1 MASIAGQMRVCVDTE
16 AGFGTAV
23 SNFYGLSFSPSGS
36 GKSIG
41 VNLLDN
47 MYFSLAFDYMKK
59 EVYPKFK
66 KKAIQK
72 LENDGIERALQAWT
86 PKASNATL
94 SGLYSASETAYLVGV
109 GNVNLSVDEVAD
121 AVVGKAD
128 LFDILLECYNNGD
141 FPAQLKRSDN
151 NPLDIDGIPVN
162 LYAYGDKSKLINGDN
177 IEFAFQ
183 NLLKTGYGRRFVFS
197 DDKTVEVEE
206 RSPADVVKEMR
217 ATEQIKKDRL
227 PDRER
232 IRNLISAKKMNSV
245 LTLTDEA
252 MLFYAQVQCE
262 GENFVKT
269 NKGLA
274 EAVQSDMLNRV
285 FKLVKLAS
293 IYAFFEE
300 KDKVEIEHM
309 QQAKEIIDESSRVLT
324 EITKLKPLHHRLLER
339 MLEESNP
346 CTNQHFLSYPFIP
359 SGWTKKIEEVI
370 KLTKELSS
378 EKNYLWK
385 EVSRKGVVYYSVTK
399 QDEKTEEILKE
410 VDQAE
415 EIEAEK
421 LNDEQEDLL
430 RLLYD

>member
-1 MASIAGQMRVCVDTE
+1 
-16 AGFGTAV
+16 
-23 SNFYGLSFSPSGS
+23 
-36 GKSIG
+36 
-41 VNLLDN
+41 
-47 MYFSLAFDYMKK
+47 
-59 EVYPKFK
+59 
-66 KKAIQK
+66 
-72 LENDGIERALQAWT
+72 
-86 PKASNATL
+86 
-94 SGLYSASETAYLVGV
+94 
-109 GNVNLSVDEVAD
+109 
-121 AVVGKAD
+121 
-128 LFDILLECYNNGD
+128 
-141 FPAQLKRSDN
+141 
-151 NPLDIDGIPVN
+151 
-162 LYAYGDKSKLINGDN
+162 
-177 IEFAFQ
+177 
-183 NLLKTGYGRRFVFS
+183 
-197 DDKTVEVEE
+197 
-206 RSPADVVKEMR
+206 
-217 ATEQIKKDRL
+217 
-227 PDRER
+227 
-232 IRNLISAKKMNSV
+232 
-245 LTLTDEA
+245 
-252 MLFYAQVQCE
+252 VQCE

>member
-1 MASIAGQMRVCVDTE
+1 
-16 AGFGTAV
+16 
-23 SNFYGLSFSPSGS
+23 
-36 GKSIG
+36 
-41 VNLLDN
+41 
-47 MYFSLAFDYMKK
+47 
-59 EVYPKFK
+59 
-66 KKAIQK
+66 
-72 LENDGIERALQAWT
+72 
-86 PKASNATL
+86 
-94 SGLYSASETAYLVGV
+94 
-109 GNVNLSVDEVAD
+109 
-121 AVVGKAD
+121 
-128 LFDILLECYNNGD
+128 LLECYNNGD